1 MINSLKSYYKKPSDQ
16 ELDVLAD
23 LLDGMPSAMN
33 IEMMDG
39 FLTALICSPEL
50 VMPSTYMQYIL
61 GEEHEFETADQGQK
75 FAELILRHWNS
86 IVSQLEKSEFFYPVL
101 LESEDGSMG
110 NDWAAGFLSGMH
122 LGWDEWQEY
131 LNDEEKSG
139 VFVPVLLLAH
149 EHDPDPELRPGPI
162 DAEKREKILALLA
175 VCIPKIYKYFDP
187 HRKSKA
193 LSHQQAK
200 TFQRSSRKIGRNEPC
215 PCGSNQKYKR
225 CCGTG

>member
-1 MINSLKSYYKKPSDQ
+1 MNNSLQSYYNKPSDQ
-16 ELDVLAD
+16 ELDVLED
-23 LLDGMPSAMN
+23 LLDGMPGAMN

-39 FLTALICSPEL
+39 FLTALVCSPEL
-50 VMPSTYMQYIL
+50 VMPGTYMHYTL
-61 GEEHEFETADQGQK
+61 GEEHEFETAEQGQK

-122 LGWDEWQEY
+122 LGGDDWKEY

-139 VFVPVLLLAH
+139 VFVPILMLAY
-149 EHDPDPELRPGPI
+149 EHNPDPELRPDPI
-162 DAEKREKILALLA
+162 DAEKRERLLA
-175 VCIPKIYKYFDP
+175 FLTVSVPMMYAHFAQ
-187 HRKSKA
+187 HRKSNA
-193 LSHQQAK
+193 LSHQQAG

-215 PCGSNQKYKR
+215 PCGSNWKYKK
-225 CCGTG
+225 CCGKN